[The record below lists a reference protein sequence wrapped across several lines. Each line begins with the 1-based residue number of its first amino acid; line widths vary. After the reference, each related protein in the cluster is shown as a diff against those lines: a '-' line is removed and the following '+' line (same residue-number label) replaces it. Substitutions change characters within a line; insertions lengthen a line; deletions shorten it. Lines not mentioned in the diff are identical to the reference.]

1 MGITV
6 LLFILGLAVIIK
18 CGDWFVDAAVWMAK
32 RTGMPRMLIGAT
44 VVSLATTLPEF
55 FVSVI
60 AVAQGSSGLGV
71 GNALGSVICNTG
83 LILALSVMVRPPH
96 VERPLFFVKAGFMVL
111 SLVMLFLFCLD
122 SLLSPLEAAALFVLL
137 FAFIYYNI
145 RHARNG
151 STRIVEEAEGKT
163 GANVFKF
170 IAGALGIVLG
180 ARLLVSSAVK
190 IAAAIGVSDNV
201 IGLTIVALGTSLPEL
216 VTAITA
222 LRKKEAALGIGNV
235 LGANILNIALVLAS
249 CAVVSGGL
257 TIESSFVPTLS
268 RIMPRSLYVDM
279 PVAALLFALLILPP
293 IFLKGRLV
301 RLQGVLML
309 GVYAA
314 FILFL
319 ILNA

>member
-1 MGITV
+1 MIITV

-60 AVAQGSSGLGV
+60 AVAQGASGLGV

-83 LILALSVMVRPPH
+83 LILALSVIVRPPCIQQ
-96 VERPLFFVKAGFMVL
+96 ELFFGKAGFMVL

-122 SLLSPLEAAALFVLL
+122 GMLSPLEAAALFVLL
-137 FAFIYYNI
+137 LFYVYYNV
-145 RHARNG
+145 RSAKKGNAR
-151 STRIVEEAEGKT
+151 SVEQTEGKT
-163 GANVFKF
+163 GTNVIKF
-170 IAGALGIVLG
+170 IVGSLGIVLG

-190 IAAAIGVSDNV
+190 IAAAVGVSDNV

-216 VTAITA
+216 VTVVTA
-222 LRKKEAALGIGNV
+222 LKKKEAALGIGNI
-235 LGANILNIALVLAS
+235 LGANILNIAHVLAS
-249 CAVVSGGL
+249 CALVSGGL
-257 TIESSFVPTLS
+257 PLESSYVPAFS

-279 PVAALLFALLILPP
+279 PVAALLFALLIIPP
-293 IFLKGRLV
+293 VFLKGRLV
-301 RLQGVLML
+301 RFQGALML
-309 GVYAA
+309 CVYIG
-314 FILFL
+314 FIVFL
-319 ILNA
+319 IINL